1 MSAAPDKRELNF
13 DSYIAERTKQFEGR
27 VWVFERVHEW
37 LTLPGASRFLLLTG
51 DPGSGKTAIAARL
64 VEFSRGV
71 VTPPPTCTKFSVGF
85 LSAVHFCVARA
96 GNWIDPTSFARSI
109 SLQLAEHHQQ
119 FAVALKNAGE
129 RSVNIQVTQEVN
141 QATTVKGV
149 VIENLTLSGL
159 NPQTAF
165 TAAVVTPLEEIYRQ
179 GFDLPITI
187 VVDGLDEALAY
198 KSDITIV
205 KLLSALDNI
214 PPKVRFILTS
224 RREAEVENEFLRA
237 ENFFLSSQEHD
248 HANEEDM
255 KLFVEKRLA
264 GSTLAESA
272 QVIAQKAEGNFQYAT
287 FLLNSLPAGSASSM
301 AGLPAGLD
309 SLYRESLGR
318 VIGSRDWGH
327 DYAPVM
333 GLLSVARESL
343 TDTQLRNFSGL
354 KEREIGE
361 RLTDLRQFIEQTG
374 PPRGYRLYHQ
384 SVIDFLEL
392 PDLNVSGGT
401 VRNDYYLPPGEWH
414 ERVASYYFSNGEPSW
429 FRWDSYGLRYTG
441 THLAA
446 ASRAESDGNRHALVR
461 RLVNL
466 VIDPRYRTRYLSD
479 LDDVPALLHN
489 FTEAVRCAALDY
501 EGMLLLVQSA
511 LALIAFRDEEL
522 RPQALL
528 DLAAAGQIERASRR
542 LELFEIDEDWARAAQ
557 LTIAWLGAR
566 TNEKD
571 ARTLLSKVNPLPGP
585 TKRLF
590 DLVQAEV
597 EKTPPPPSQFSLDP
611 PLPEGDVATLVDW
624 FGGKGGDPEMLQ
636 RIVNDSFLSR
646 GLEMGAPTGYLAAR
660 DAPVLVAFAAAYPP
674 DGDRYLRQYVAIHS
688 GYQYVQYRNR
698 SLWIVLDNVLRHPDP
713 NWIREMMRELAAT
726 ALSGSLLEFREAL
739 PLTVLG
745 LQATAGKS
753 GAKETLASARD
764 QALNE
769 AAQVPDEPNA
779 SLNVNMLTWRAGGG
793 TAAPPEKGDDS
804 WGAHR
809 RRMAAHA
816 QILARLEGNWVRA
829 NELSMGAANL
839 KRGFAGFQVPVYMM
853 LAETFLICNPTR
865 PPIIETI
872 LDMSQQAAHNVQDAS
887 FCLRMTSRCN
897 AMRQRWWGSLNLR
910 DSVRVL
916 VEKPRS
922 PELAAQHRI
931 GEDFRH
937 REPVSLALS
946 DEVRTADTL
955 AALSKIY
962 HRPIAEIQHMNP
974 GVDTDQPLAPGTLVN
989 IPDPG
994 FATWIAARLSAE
1006 LLVESSLADQE
1017 RTELLQLLVPI
1028 ALPNPTVL
1036 DLVLARL
1043 LLVVRPADAAL
1054 LDALEGAAGPPIIS
1068 PLAAFEAKLPS

>member
-1 MSAAPDKRELNF
+1 
-13 DSYIAERTKQFEGR
+13 
-27 VWVFERVHEW
+27 
-37 LTLPGASRFLLLTG
+37 
-51 DPGSGKTAIAARL
+51 
-64 VEFSRGV
+64 
-71 VTPPPTCTKFSVGF
+71 VGF
-85 LSAVHFCVARA
+85 LSAIHFCVARA
-96 GNWIDPTSFARSI
+96 GNWIDPTSFVRSI
-109 SLQLAEHHQQ
+109 SLQLARVHQQ

-129 RSVNIQVTQEVN
+129 RSINIQVTQEVN

-149 VIENLTLSGL
+149 VIENLTLGGL

-165 TAAVVTPLEEIYRQ
+165 TAAVVTPLEEIYQQ
-179 GFDLPITI
+179 GFDLPIMI

-198 KSDITIV
+198 KGDVTIV

-214 PPKVRFILTS
+214 SSKVRFILTS
-224 RREAEVENEFLRA
+224 RRESDVENEFLCA
-237 ENFFLSSQEHD
+237 ENFFLSSQKND
-248 HANEEDM
+248 NANEEDM

-287 FLLNSLPAGSASSM
+287 FLLNSLPAGSAASM

-343 TDTQLRNFSGL
+343 TDTQFRNFSGL
-354 KEREIGE
+354 KEREIGD

-392 PDLNVSGGT
+392 PELNVSGGT

-414 ERVASYYFSNGEPSW
+414 ERVASYYFSNGAPSW

-441 THLAA
+441 VHLAA
-446 ASRAESDGNRHALVR
+446 ASRAESNGNRHALVR

-479 LDDVPALLHN
+479 LDDVQALLHD
-489 FTEAVRCAALDY
+489 FTEAVRCAALDH
-501 EGMLLLVQSA
+501 EGTLPLVQSA

-528 DLAAAGQIERASRR
+528 DLAAGGQIERANRR

-571 ARTLLSKVNPLPGP
+571 ARTLLSKVNPQSGP

-590 DLVQAEV
+590 DLVHAAV
-597 EKTPPPPSQFSLDP
+597 ENTPPPPPQFPLDP
-611 PLPEGDVATLVDW
+611 PLPEGEVATLVDW

-636 RIVNDSFLSR
+636 RIVNDRFLSR
-646 GLEMGAPTGYLAAR
+646 GLEMGARSGYLAA
-660 DAPVLVAFAAAYPP
+660 DHAPALVAFAAAYPP

-713 NWIREMMRELAAT
+713 NWIREMVRELAAT
-726 ALSGSLLEFREAL
+726 ALAGSSLEFREAL
-739 PLTVLG
+739 PLTVLA
-745 LQATAGKS
+745 LQAEAGKS
-753 GAKETLASARD
+753 GAKEALLSACN
-764 QALNE
+764 QAMSE
-769 AAQVPDEPNA
+769 AAQVPDEPNTA
-779 SLNVNMLTWRAGGG
+779 LNVNMLTWRVGGG
-793 TAAPPEKGDDS
+793 TGAAEKGDDS

-816 QILARLEGNWVRA
+816 QILARLEGNWPRA
-829 NELSMGAANL
+829 NELLMGAASL

-853 LAETFLICNPTR
+853 LAEAFLVCNPTR

-872 LDMSQQAAHNVQDAS
+872 LDMAQQAAHNVQDAS

-897 AMRQRWWGSLNLR
+897 AMRRRWWGPLNLR

-916 VEKPRS
+916 IDKPRS

-937 REPVSLALS
+937 REPVSLALP
-946 DEVRTADTL
+946 DEVRRADTL
-955 AALSKIY
+955 AALSKVY
-962 HRPIAEIQHMNP
+962 NRPITEIQHVNP
-974 GVDTDQPLAPGTLVN
+974 GIDANQSLAPGILVN
-989 IPDPG
+989 LPDPG

-1006 LLVESSLADQE
+1006 VLVDSTLADQE

-1028 ALPNPTVL
+1028 AIPNPTVL

-1043 LLVVRPADAAL
+1043 LLLVRPADAAL
-1054 LDALEGAAGPPIIS
+1054 LDALERAAGPPIIR
-1068 PLAAFEAKLPS
+1068 PFAAFEAKLPS

>member
-1 MSAAPDKRELNF
+1 MLAAPDKRELNF
-13 DSYIAERTKQFEGR
+13 DSYIAERTKQFAGR
-27 VWVFERVHEW
+27 VWVFERIHEW
-37 LTLPGASRFLLLTG
+37 LTLPAASRFLLLTG
-51 DPGSGKTAIAARL
+51 DPGSGKTAVAARL
-64 VEFSRGV
+64 VEFSYGV
-71 VTPPPTCTKFSVGF
+71 VSPPPSCTKFSGGF

-96 GNWIDPTSFARSI
+96 GSWIDPTSFARSI
-109 SLQLAEHHQQ
+109 SLQVAERHQQ

-129 RSVNIQVTQEVN
+129 RSINIQVTQQVN

-165 TAAVVTPLEEIYRQ
+165 TAAVVTPLEEIYDQ
-179 GFDLPITI
+179 GFDRTITI

-198 KSDITIV
+198 KGDITIV

-214 PPKVRFILTS
+214 STKVCFILTS
-224 RREAEVENEFLRA
+224 RRDADVENEFLRA
-237 ENFFLSSQEHD
+237 ENFFLSSPKND
-248 HANEEDM
+248 HANEGDM
-255 KLFVEKRLA
+255 KLFVERRLA
-264 GSTLAESA
+264 GSALAESA

-287 FLLNSLPAGSASSM
+287 FLLNSLPAGSANSM

-333 GLLSVARESL
+333 GLLSVASESL

-354 KEREIGE
+354 KEREIGD
-361 RLTDLRQFIEQTG
+361 RVTDLRQFIEQTG

-384 SVIDFLEL
+384 SVIDFLGL
-392 PDLNVSGGT
+392 PELNVFGGT
-401 VRNDYYLPPGEWH
+401 VGNDYYLPPGEWH

-441 THLAA
+441 AHLAA
-446 ASRAESDGNRHALVR
+446 ASRAESNGNRHALVR

-501 EGMLLLVQSA
+501 EGTLLLVQSA

-557 LTIAWLGAR
+557 LMIAWLGAR

-571 ARTLLSKVNPLPGP
+571 ARMLLSKVNPQPGP

-590 DLVQAEV
+590 DLVHAAV
-597 EKTPPPPSQFSLDP
+597 ENTPPPPPQFPLDP

-646 GLEMGAPTGYLAAR
+646 GLEMGAPAGYLAAH

-698 SLWIVLDNVLRHPDP
+698 SLCIVLDNVLRHPDP
-713 NWIREMMRELAAT
+713 NWIREMVRELAAT
-726 ALSGSLLEFREAL
+726 ALAGSSLEFREAL
-739 PLTVLG
+739 PLTVLA
-745 LQATAGKS
+745 LQAVTGKS
-753 GAKETLASARD
+753 GAEEALVSARD
-764 QALNE
+764 QAVNE

-793 TAAPPEKGDDS
+793 TRAAEKGDDS

-816 QILARLEGNWVRA
+816 QILARLEGNWARA
-829 NELSMGAANL
+829 NELLMGAANL

-853 LAETFLICNPTR
+853 LAETFLVCNPTR

-916 VEKPRS
+916 VDKPRS
-922 PELAAQHRI
+922 SELAAQHRI
-931 GEDFRH
+931 CEDFRH
-937 REPVSLALS
+937 REPVSLAFP
-946 DEVRTADTL
+946 DEVRRADTL
-955 AALSKIY
+955 AALSNIY
-962 HRPIAEIQHMNP
+962 HQPIAEIQHMNP
-974 GVDTDQPLAPGTLVN
+974 GVGTNLSLDPGTLVN
-989 IPDPG
+989 MPDPG

-1006 LLVESSLADQE
+1006 VLVDSTLADQE

-1028 ALPNPTVL
+1028 AIPNPTVL

-1043 LLVVRPADAAL
+1043 LLLIRPTDAAL
-1054 LDALEGAAGPPIIS
+1054 LDALERAAGPPIIRL
-1068 PLAAFEAKLPS
+1068 LAAFEAKLPS